1 MRNAVVLPAP
11 LGPITARN
19 SAVLDRRTTR
29 RSAAAT
35 PPKLMMQVVDA
46 GERGHADARRLTSP
60 ASPPGLKRI
69 TSISIAPKIS
79 SR

>member
-1 MRNAVVLPAP
+1 MRSAVVLPAP

-19 SAVLDRRTTR
+19 SAALTSNAHAIRGSDP
-29 RSAAAT
+29 AEAD
-35 PPKLMMQVVDA
+35 MQVVDA
-46 GERGHADARRLTSP
+46 GERGHAAARRLTRP